1 VTTGLKI
8 PVYSPQATNPA
19 FAADHENYPFLLRMD
34 SPDNVNVG
42 AMAEIFKR
50 FLWKRIAILTSNTDY
65 GKLL

>member
-1 VTTGLKI
+1 
-8 PVYSPQATNPA
+8 
-19 FAADHENYPFLLRMD
+19 MD

-50 FLWKRIAILTSNTDY
+50 FLWKRIAILTSKTDY